1 MMNNQHSVKDVYE
14 KKYVYNGLDN
24 GVLVAPQIS
33 GSKALDLLGLKKQGD
48 IYPEFVDKEVT
59 DVWWW
64 LSNLAF
70 ELYASAKK
78 ITIVDPIFASE
89 NLNDFLEQEKERA
102 GNRLQQTQQFTARH
116 IAHIL
121 LAQKEI
127 YTGIERRQHYDTS
140 ADQKISRNPS
150 FAQDIQWVDPNSQD
164 VIFFNFVLDKLH
176 KGDNTL
182 VIEEMRKAL
191 QSAFNIT
198 KSWWKIMGVH
208 DVSSNSDEIITA
220 LDNLLLPWYYVEYD
234 QKDRYL
240 VFCLYKE

>member
-1 MMNNQHSVKDVYE
+1 MNKQQSVKDLYE
-14 KKYVYNGLDN
+14 EKYVYNGLNN
-24 GVLVAPQIS
+24 GILVAPQIS
-33 GSKALDLLGLKKQGD
+33 GSKALDLLWLKKQGD
-48 IYPEFVDKEVT
+48 IYPEIVDKQVT

-78 ITIVDPIFASE
+78 LIIVDPIFASE
-89 NLNDFLEQEKERA
+89 NFNDILEQEKERA
-102 GNRLQQTQQFTARH
+102 WNRLLQTQQSTAKN

-140 ADQKISRNPS
+140 VDQKIVRNPS
-150 FAQDIQWVDPNSQD
+150 FAQDIQWIDSNSQD
-164 VIFFNFVLDKLH
+164 VVFFNFVLDKLY
-176 KGDNTL
+176 KGDNAL

-191 QSAFNIT
+191 QSAFFIT

-208 DVSSNSDEIITA
+208 NISSHSDEIIST
-220 LDNLLLPWYYVEYD
+220 LDNLLISWYHVEYD
-234 QKDRYL
+234 QKDKYL
-240 VFCLYKE
+240 VFCLHKE